1 VGYSI
6 LPSGSGHEA
15 DVVMPAYNEKKTIRE
30 IAGRVLA
37 DLGDITK
44 ELVIVDDGST
54 DGTRTFSAN

>member
-1 VGYSI
+1 
-6 LPSGSGHEA
+6 
-15 DVVMPAYNEKKTIRE
+15 MPAYNEKKTIRE